1 MRLRSGNEQRMQ
13 EIISWIIKEEA
24 IRLIPVLDRL
34 LVIFLRLLYVGGY
47 YSLRF
52 SLRLVLGKKKRDDF
66 FSKNRIR
73 VILGLKLDY
82 VLLIGISNLLNFV
95 KELFKCNE
103 NFLLKITVPRY
114 NYKAYCPTNRNDLIN
129 LSIREDEIIE
139 LFRPKEGHIAVDVGA
154 HFGRYTFIASK
165 RVGITGKVVSIEAE
179 TKNFEMLKKNIGL
192 NKLTNVLALNYAAL
206 FQSGNTKT

>member
-34 LVIFLRLLYVGGY
+34 LVIFLRSLYVGGY

-52 SLRLVLGKKKRDDF
+52 SLRLVPGKKKRDDF
-66 FSKNRIR
+66 FSKNQIR
-73 VILGLKLDY
+73 VIFGLKLDY
-82 VLLIGISNLLNFV
+82 VLLMGISNLLNLV
-95 KELFKCNE
+95 KETFKCNE

-139 LFRPKEGHIAVDVGA
+139 LFRPKEGHIVVDVEV
-154 HFGRYTFIASK
+154 IL
-165 RVGITGKVVSIEAE
+165 VGIHLLLQK
-179 TKNFEMLKKNIGL
+179 GL
-192 NKLTNVLALNYAAL
+192 ELLER
-206 FQSGNTKT
+206 